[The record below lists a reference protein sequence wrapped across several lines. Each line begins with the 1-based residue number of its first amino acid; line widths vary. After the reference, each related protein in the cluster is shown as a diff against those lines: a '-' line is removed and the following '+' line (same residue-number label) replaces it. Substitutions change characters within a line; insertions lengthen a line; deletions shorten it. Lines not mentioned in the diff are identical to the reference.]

1 MEFLDFWLVLRQH
14 NLFTWNPKTFVTSL
28 IDRSFGV
35 PVIVFL
41 LSRGQRKCELGEIH
55 FEKNENP
62 FMSRLKPKWR
72 WLSLLCNILSTGLLV
87 SKFTFFD
94 RELEVQKI
102 CLHFIHYILFSWL
115 TSNRIISFIAVL
127 LLGNVH

>member
-1 MEFLDFWLVLRQH
+1 MYYVITKGGGRSENTKTWIIGMSKILTFWCPVLQLTLIGTWTCNPFSSKIWNFLDFWLVLTQK

-28 IDRSFGV
+28 IDKSFGI

-41 LSRGQRKCELGEIH
+41 LSRGQRKCELGEIY

-72 WLSLLCNILSTGLLV
+72 WLSLLCNI
-87 SKFTFFD
+87 F
-94 RELEVQKI
+94 
-102 CLHFIHYILFSWL
+102 
-115 TSNRIISFIAVL
+115 
-127 LLGNVH
+127 